1 MLRQVPYAD
10 LLPWRRSDQD
20 SGLRATRTA
29 AAPHATFRP
38 CFLRGN
44 ERHATTTRRIHL
56 VARLLQSMSGCN
68 GCRRPPHACQ
78 HELTSPSV
86 EDPDA
91 SPKKPTATH
100 DRSVGPCSLTL
111 TTPSL
116 HVRVYLHEACN
127 TGRRPIVAS
136 RDVFSNQQQA
146 NKEGVRSTRQA
157 SGQRPCL
164 DCKFFHSLF
173 IISNL
178 WTHAWSIKCR

>member
-1 MLRQVPYAD
+1 MEED
-10 LLPWRRSDQD
+10 LVDQDWWRRAAPLTSSRIQMCASTGALCRSVPWRRSDQD

-29 AAPHATFRP
+29 AAPHATCRP

-44 ERHATTTRRIHL
+44 ERHAATTRRIHL

-100 DRSVGPCSLTL
+100 DRSTGQCSLTS

-116 HVRVYLHEACN
+116 HVRMYLHEACY
-127 TGRRPIVAS
+127 TGRRPIVA
-136 RDVFSNQQQA
+136 
-146 NKEGVRSTRQA
+146 
-157 SGQRPCL
+157 
-164 DCKFFHSLF
+164 
-173 IISNL
+173 
-178 WTHAWSIKCR
+178 

>member
-1 MLRQVPYAD
+1 MCASTGALCRSAPI
-10 LLPWRRSDQD
+10 WRRSDED

-29 AAPHATFRP
+29 AAPHATCRP

-44 ERHATTTRRIHL
+44 ERHAATTRRIHL

-100 DRSVGPCSLTL
+100 DRSAGPCSLTS
-111 TTPSL
+111 TTPIL

-127 TGRRPIVAS
+127 TGRRAIIA
-136 RDVFSNQQQA
+136 RCFLQ
-146 NKEGVRSTRQA
+146 STT
-157 SGQRPCL
+157 S
-164 DCKFFHSLF
+164 K
-173 IISNL
+173 
-178 WTHAWSIKCR
+178 